1 MDYFEE
7 KKSKVGKIYYQNKI
21 TGESQWGHNT
31 FFNTGKQLPKGYIR
45 LDFKGQKP
53 VYKYIG
59 NRYTHSDSKIFGGGG
74 GVIRPS
80 NLISMSYKDLL
91 TKEDPEKNYKAEAFR
106 RYTLFEK
113 VADLLK
119 LTSESIC
126 DESLQYLAN
135 QADVSVDDI
144 ISYIERKEREDLQEN
159 ANLTA
164 FQRIRQTDDSFLT
177 ERSIRELCG
186 VNMRDSELSEAMNQ
200 LDQLSC
206 HIVRTIIKDPVMCSS
221 GHTYE
226 REAIEQWFRI
236 HRRCPDTNEP
246 ITDVLIPNH
255 ALRNVLDDFVKKY
268 KNQRG
273 EIWKPIRDE
282 CDSYQ
287 DFMRTVGRYNPR
299 PVPRPVPTPVHTPV
313 SRPVPRPV
321 PVPTPEP
328 PGPHYLSVETRRA
341 LALLP
346 DTYIDPRLESWENMY
361 TRYEDFGVDT
371 YDTFGAH
378 RGGSIFRNPSGS
390 ARYEN
395 LIRGEHVRFVILS
408 VGYLRPGQRL
418 FPLTR
423 EQEVQL
429 QNVKNILERSS
440 REIHGY

>member
-1 MDYFEE
+1 MDYFKE
-7 KKSKVGKIYYQNKI
+7 KKSKKFGKIYYQNKI
-21 TGESQWGHNT
+21 TGESQWGTNT
-31 FFNTGKQLPKGYIR
+31 FFNTGKQLPKGWIR
-45 LDFKGQKP
+45 LDFEGQQP

-59 NRYTHSDSKIFGGGG
+59 NLY
-74 GVIRPS
+74 
-80 NLISMSYKDLL
+80 SMPYKDLL
-91 TKEDPEKNYKAEAFR
+91 TKEDSEDKAEAFR

-135 QADVSVDDI
+135 QAHVSVDDI
-144 ISYIERKEREDLQEN
+144 ISYIERKESEDLQEN

-200 LDQLSC
+200 LDQLCC
-206 HIVRTIIKDPVMCSS
+206 HIDKTIIKDPVMCSS

-226 REAIEQWFRI
+226 REAIEKWLRD
-236 HRRCPDTNEP
+236 HRSCPDTNEP

-299 PVPRPVPTPVHTPV
+299 PV
-313 SRPVPRPV
+313 S
-321 PVPTPEP
+321 PEP
-328 PGPHYLSVETRRA
+328 YYLSVETLRA
-341 LALLP
+341 LSLLP
-346 DTYIDPRLESWENMY
+346 DPYIDPRLESWENM
-361 TRYEDFGVDT
+361 
-371 YDTFGAH
+371 
-378 RGGSIFRNPSGS
+378 S

-395 LIRGEHVRFVILS
+395 FYIDFYDTFGIFTSSTRYTTPTGNRAHYENSLRGNTRFVIL
-408 VGYLRPGQRL
+408 PGGDLLPSQQVLHLTPEQYIQRH
-418 FPLTR
+418 
-423 EQEVQL
+423 
-429 QNVKNILERSS
+429 NVVHVLERCNLEIHSLD
-440 REIHGY
+440 REIHSLD